1 MIAMPEPSPPSPPS
15 PPSAPLRP
23 RSPSP
28 AALPLRRLVPLVPL
42 AALCCGACATGP
54 NANPADPLEPMNRAI
69 HTVNDKIDTYVAV
82 PVAKGYRRVTPQPVR
97 TAVTNVFNNVG
108 DVGNA
113 INNLLQG
120 KGVAAAESVMRVA
133 INTVLGLGGLI
144 DIATPAG
151 LPRHPQDLGL
161 TLGTWGVP
169 SGPYLVLPLF
179 GPSTVRDGI
188 GMAGDVFADPVTYMD
203 PAWRNSLFALQFV
216 NTRSNLLD
224 ATSLLEQAAL
234 DKYSFVRDAYLQQR
248 RQRLR
253 GSEAGDLPDYGDDGD
268 EGDGAAGGASP
279 SIDAPGSPPVPAPAA
294 P

>member
-1 MIAMPEPSPPSPPS
+1 MIAMPEASPPSF
-15 PPSAPLRP
+15 R
-23 RSPSP
+23 
-28 AALPLRRLVPLVPL
+28 LRRLVPL
-42 AALCCGACATGP
+42 AALCCAACATGP
-54 NANPADPLEPMNRAI
+54 NANPSNPSNPADPLEPMNRAI
-69 HTVNDKIDTYVAV
+69 FTVNDKVDTYVAV
-82 PVAKGYRRVTPQPVR
+82 PVAKAYRRVTPQPVR

-113 INNLLQG
+113 LNNLLQG
-120 KGVAAAESVMRVA
+120 KGVEAAESAMRVA

-151 LPRHPQDLGL
+151 LRRHSQDLGL
-161 TLGTWGVP
+161 TLGTWGLP

-188 GMAGDVFADPVTYMD
+188 GLAGDVFIDPVTYMD

-248 RQRLR
+248 RQQLR
-253 GSEAGDLPDYGDDGD
+253 GSAAGDLPDYGDEGD
-268 EGDGAAGGASP
+268 EGDGAAAGESP
-279 SIDAPGSPPVPAPAA
+279 SLPTPAPAPA
-294 P
+294 PRPQ

>member
-1 MIAMPEPSPPSPPS
+1 MTAMPEPSPPSL
-15 PPSAPLRP
+15 A
-23 RSPSP
+23 
-28 AALPLRRLVPLVPL
+28 LRRLVPL
-42 AALCCGACATGP
+42 AALCCAACATGP

-69 HTVNDKIDTYVAV
+69 YTVNDKVDTYVAV
-82 PVAKGYRRVTPQPVR
+82 PVAKGYRRITPQPVR

-133 INTVLGLGGLI
+133 INSVLGLGGLI

-151 LPRHPQDLGL
+151 LPRHPQDFGL
-161 TLGTWGVP
+161 TLGTWGIP

-179 GPSTVRDGI
+179 GPSTVRDGV
-188 GMAGDVFADPVTYMD
+188 GRVGDAYAYPVTYMD

-253 GSEAGDLPDYGDDGD
+253 GGETGDLPDYGDEGD
-268 EGDGAAGGASP
+268 EGEGAAGGE
-279 SIDAPGSPPVPAPAA
+279 SPPTPAPAPA
-294 P
+294 PAPAQR

>member
-1 MIAMPEPSPPSPPS
+1 M
-15 PPSAPLRP
+15 
-23 RSPSP
+23 
-28 AALPLRRLVPLVPL
+28 
-42 AALCCGACATGP
+42 
-54 NANPADPLEPMNRAI
+54 
-69 HTVNDKIDTYVAV
+69 
-82 PVAKGYRRVTPQPVR
+82 
-97 TAVTNVFNNVG
+97 
-108 DVGNA
+108 
-113 INNLLQG
+113 
-120 KGVAAAESVMRVA
+120 
-133 INTVLGLGGLI
+133 
-144 DIATPAG
+144 
-151 LPRHPQDLGL
+151 

>member
-15 PPSAPLRP
+15 LPSAPLRP
-23 RSPSP
+23 RSRSP

-69 HTVNDKIDTYVAV
+69 YTVNDKIDTYVAV

-279 SIDAPGSPPVPAPAA
+279 STDAPGSPPVPAPAA

>member
-1 MIAMPEPSPPSPPS
+1 MPEPSPP
-15 PPSAPLRP
+15 L
-23 RSPSP
+23 SPSP
-28 AALPLRRLVPLVPL
+28 APLLLRRLAQLVPL

-69 HTVNDKIDTYVAV
+69 YTVNDKIDTYVAV

-188 GMAGDVFADPVTYMD
+188 GMAGDVFTDPVTYMD
-203 PAWRNSLFALQFV
+203 PAWRNSLFALQFI
-216 NTRSNLLD
+216 NTRTNLLD

-253 GSEAGDLPDYGDDGD
+253 GGEAGDLPDYGDDGDDRDEGD

-279 SIDAPGSPPVPAPAA
+279 STDAPGSVPAPAPAA

>member
-1 MIAMPEPSPPSPPS
+1 MTAMPEPSPPS
-15 PPSAPLRP
+15 LR
-23 RSPSP
+23 
-28 AALPLRRLVPLVPL
+28 LRRLVPL
-42 AALCCGACATGP
+42 AALCCAACATGP

-69 HTVNDKIDTYVAV
+69 YTVNDKIDTYVAV

-97 TAVTNVFNNVG
+97 TAVTNVFNNFG

-161 TLGTWGVP
+161 TLGTWGLP

-188 GMAGDVFADPVTYMD
+188 GMAGDVFTDPVTYMD

-253 GSEAGDLPDYGDDGD
+253 GDEAGDLPDYGDEGD
-268 EGDGAAGGASP
+268 ERDGAAGGAAGGGSP
-279 SIDAPGSPPVPAPAA
+279 SSPAPAPA
-294 P
+294 PASAPAPTPAEQ

>member
-1 MIAMPEPSPPSPPS
+1 M
-15 PPSAPLRP
+15 
-23 RSPSP
+23 
-28 AALPLRRLVPLVPL
+28 RRLVPLVPL